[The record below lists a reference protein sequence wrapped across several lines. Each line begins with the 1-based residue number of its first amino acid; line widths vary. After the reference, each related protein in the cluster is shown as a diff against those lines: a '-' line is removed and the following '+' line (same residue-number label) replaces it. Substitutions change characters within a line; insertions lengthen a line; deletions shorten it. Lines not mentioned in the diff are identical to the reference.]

1 MESKHP
7 KDSKTTMTDLVL
19 PSETNAIHTLFGGE
33 LLARM
38 DRAASIAAER
48 HSGEIVV
55 TASVNHVAFKHAV
68 PLGSIVT
75 VEAKVTRAFKS
86 SMEVYIDVWVD
97 DKKTE
102 TSVKVN
108 EAIFT
113 FVAVDSQGNPVGI
126 QQLIPE
132 TKEEVLR
139 FEGALRR
146 KQLSLVLAGKMR
158 AQDATELKAL
168 FS

>member
-1 MESKHP
+1 M
-7 KDSKTTMTDLVL
+7 
-19 PSETNAIHTLFGGE
+19 
-33 LLARM
+33 
-38 DRAASIAAER
+38 
-48 HSGEIVV
+48 
-55 TASVNHVAFKHAV
+55 AFKHSV

-75 VEAKVTRAFKS
+75 VEAKVSRAFKS

-97 DKKTE
+97 DKTTKR
-102 TSVKVN
+102 SVKVN

-113 FVAVDSQGNPVGI
+113 FVAVDDKGTPVKI
-126 QQLIPE
+126 PQLVPE
-132 TKEEVLR
+132 TKEEIQR

-146 KQLSLVLAGKMR
+146 KQLSLVLAGKMK